1 MNATQQLKKINK
13 SREEEKATLE
23 DINKKLDTILDIVD
37 KLVLRVNIVEKP
49 LGCVSMG
56 VSTKK
61 DGELYVPD
69 VEIDGMEVK
78 ANTKDIGNDK
88 DVTDNLDKLNK
99 LGGNK

>member
-37 KLVLRVNIVEKP
+37 KLVLRVKIVEKP

-61 DGELYVPD
+61 DDLYVPD

-78 ANTKDIGNDK
+78 ANTKDISNDR